1 MKKFAALL
9 VVAVVM
15 AFAAPAIAANPFM
28 DVPMNHWAYD
38 AIGQLAASGVVNGYP
53 DATFKGNQPMTRYE
67 MATAVARAL
76 AVVDMQKA
84 SKQDVEM
91 LKKLVVEFKDE
102 LDALG
107 VKVDNIDS
115 RLAVIEERLGGWK
128 INGDFRFRMEWFD
141 TDNSARFRLHRARLT
156 FKKYIDE
163 NVTFTARLRHVGDTN
178 LTSTRWDLM
187 FIDVK
192 LPWDFS
198 MRMGR
203 QNIDYWDEEGLYVDN
218 DALMFD
224 TDLDA
229 VRFDRDFGM
238 GTVSFY
244 VAREMATDGN
254 NGLNNVYLN
263 NAVLDNYYTAG
274 FKARIAP
281 SETWGLQLFGEFFW
295 LNDPLYQALGA
306 TPADQ
311 ALLAA
316 QDDNFHTYA
325 ANVYVNFT
333 PNIRADL
340 TYLIQGYDQ
349 RWRVRMQ
356 ELNGAQVLEDAPTA
370 LRAAITVKQE
380 TLGFTGLRLEYTKFS
395 RGWLVYMDPYGYYF
409 PILTAYSAVS
419 TFANVWNDTTNF
431 TAADGLGGPGNV
443 LPDEVTTLFFQADQ
457 KWNEKWSSG
466 LRYVTADMDST
477 FRLFGLPAGAN
488 TASSFYDW
496 KTTDWTAWVQYNYTP
511 GLSFKLIYD
520 KVDYDNGLELF
531 GGQVD
536 DNLIRLQ
543 THISF

>member
-9 VVAVVM
+9 VVAVAL

-141 TDNSARFRLHRARLT
+141 TDNAARFRLHRARLT

-192 LPWDFS
+192 LPWDFT

-203 QNIDYWDEEGLYVDN
+203 QNIDYWDEEGLYADN

-263 NAVLDNYYTAG
+263 NTVLDNYYTAG

-311 ALLAA
+311 AILAA

-340 TYLIQGYDQ
+340 TYLIQGYGE

-356 ELNGAQVLEDAPTA
+356 ELGGAQYIEDSSSA
-370 LRAAITVKQE
+370 LRAAINVGQE
-380 TLGFTGLRLEYTKFS
+380 ALGFTSLRLEYTKFG
-395 RGWLVYMDPYGYYF
+395 RGWLTYMDPYGYYF
-409 PILTAYSAVS
+409 NVLAAYSAVS
-419 TFANVWNDTTNF
+419 EHANVWAGTNTF
-431 TAADGLGGPGNV
+431 TAQDGLSGIGNV
-443 LPDEVTTLFFQADQ
+443 LPDEVKTLYIEANQ
-457 KWNEKWSSG
+457 KWNDKWSTA
-466 LRYVTADMDST
+466 LRYVTADMDSN
-477 FRLFGLPAGAN
+477 FRLFNTLPGQN
-488 TASSFYDW
+488 TASSFYSW
-496 KTTDWTAWVQYNYTP
+496 KTTDWTLRVQYKYTP
-511 GLSFKLIYD
+511 SLSFQLTYD
-520 KVDYDNGLELF
+520 KIDYDNGLELF
-531 GGQVD
+531 GGQAD
-536 DNLIRLQ
+536 DSLIRLQ
-543 THISF
+543 THVSF